1 MMRKV
6 TIYLLLLICFPS
18 TYISYKTFLSFRQ
31 QAIMTFDFNARRFNF
46 ATDQFVDDIIVDLP
60 NISAT
65 TIPLKALK
73 AKYLQET
80 KKDSD
85 QAKILLKKAI
95 NDNPYIKIPETELS
109 RIYFDEQI
117 ADSAIYYGKKAFY
130 GIPNNPI
137 HFGHYVAALALK
149 SDTLE
154 IKKAYSQVS
163 LKNDF
168 LINKLYLIAM
178 SSFVDEETSKNF
190 LDAVD
195 YAYVNDDEYKIS
207 YYMLKHGK
215 NNVIKAINTGIIA
228 DSLFN
233 NKQFKAASKKYLEA
247 IKLNPSEPA
256 YYQNAGN
263 SFLQISELDYA
274 DYYLKKSIDS
284 FNDRKGKSEYLYSIS
299 LLEQKN
305 PKLACKYLR
314 ISYNDFKYKDALY
327 LYNNFC
333 KKGN

>member
-1 MMRKV
+1 MANDEF
-6 TIYLLLLICFPS
+6 I
-18 TYISYKTFLSFRQ
+18 
-31 QAIMTFDFNARRFNF
+31 DN
-46 ATDQFVDDIIVDLP
+46 IIVDLP

-65 TIPLKALK
+65 TLPLKALK

-80 KKDSD
+80 RKDIKN
-85 QAKILLKKAI
+85 AKSLLKKAL
-95 NDNPYIKIPETELS
+95 NDNPYIRIAETELS

-117 ADSAIYYGKKAFY
+117 KDSAIYYGKKAFY
-130 GIPNNPI
+130 GLPNNPV
-137 HFGHYVAALALK
+137 HFGHYIAALALD

-154 IKKAYSQVS
+154 IKRAYDHLT

-168 LINKLYLIAM
+168 LINKLYLVAM
-178 SSFVDEETSKNF
+178 TSFIDRETSNN
-190 LDAVD
+190 LSDAIE
-195 YAYVNDDEYKIS
+195 YLNINDDEYKIS

-215 NNVIKAINTGIIA
+215 RNVVKAFNIGLLA
-228 DSLFN
+228 DSLFE
-233 NKQFKAASKKYLEA
+233 NKRYQDASKKYIEA

-256 YYQNAGN
+256 FYQNAGN
-263 SFLQISELDYA
+263 SFLQLSELKNA
-274 DYYLKKSIDS
+274 DLYLKISIDS
-284 FNDRKGKSEYLYSIS
+284 FNDNTGKSEYLYAIS

-333 KKGN
+333 K

>member
-1 MMRKV
+1 
-6 TIYLLLLICFPS
+6 
-18 TYISYKTFLSFRQ
+18 
-31 QAIMTFDFNARRFNF
+31 MTFDFNARRFNL
-46 ATDQFVDDIIVDLP
+46 ASDKFVDDIIVDLP

-80 KKDSD
+80 KKDLD
-85 QAKILLKKAI
+85 QVKTLLKKAI
-95 NDNPYIKIPETELS
+95 KDNPYIKIPETELS

-154 IKKAYSQVS
+154 IKKAYNHLS

-178 SSFVDEETSKNF
+178 SSFIDKETSNNIS
-190 LDAVD
+190 DAVE

-207 YYMLKHGK
+207 YYMIKHGK
-215 NNVIKAINTGIIA
+215 NDVIKAINTGIIA

-247 IKLNPSEPA
+247 IKFNPSEPA
-256 YYQNAGN
+256 FYQNAGN
-263 SFLQISELDYA
+263 SFLQISEFDYA

-284 FNDRKGKSEYLYSIS
+284 FNDLTGKSEYLYSLS

-305 PKLACKYLR
+305 KLLGCQYAKE
-314 ISYNDFKYKDALY
+314 SYNKFKYKDALF
-327 LYNNFC
+327 LYNSFC
-333 KKGN
+333 RN